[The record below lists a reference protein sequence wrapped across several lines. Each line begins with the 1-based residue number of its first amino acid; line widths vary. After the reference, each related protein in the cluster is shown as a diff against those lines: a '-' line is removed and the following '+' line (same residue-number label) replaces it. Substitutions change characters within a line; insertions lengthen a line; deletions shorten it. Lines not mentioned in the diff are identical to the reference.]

1 MMHAPPT
8 TDGRGLVGRAERT
21 VGRERL
27 LQRVEREL
35 FAARSVS
42 LRGGR
47 GVGKS
52 RILDELRRRHLGPVH
67 AVAARSA
74 DALATIADDVVAPPR
89 GEQSVLV
96 LVDDAE
102 LLPRLDVARLHAWQE
117 RPWCRI
123 ATAVAADGAAASQAG
138 AWWEGERWRCLDVAP
153 LSRTA
158 AGELLAQLLGGP
170 AEPRLVHELW
180 RLSGG
185 NPVAVGELLID
196 ARDTGCIAPG
206 ADSWR
211 LMAPLSLR
219 RLTSLLG
226 GRLEGLSEV
235 ALHDLRVL
243 ALASPLPIRAAS
255 SLVHPHGVKELE
267 ARGLARFRS
276 GVNGRSLAIVDTVHG
291 EVVRAHLLGEERA
304 RLLGEVA
311 AVFERLELTD
321 RRRLDLARWRL
332 ELGGWSAER
341 FHEAAVLARV
351 HGEVRLAE
359 DLASAAVTLGA
370 GAPTSQLATL
380 GAIERCAGAPVDA
393 QSGQSTSGACAQ
405 ETAGGGIAAAA
416 PAVGR
421 RGSSSS
427 EPGPVD
433 VDALLVTAHARAIG
447 GGGWAAA
454 SAELLAAAPSVASDR
469 QDEVVAYAA
478 LLAALGGEVS
488 TAQRT
493 LSALDDRPASMA
505 STAPTA
511 VGGTAVEMPG
521 PVLAAVAEA
530 VVAAARGEHERVAE
544 AVDRT
549 FAAWSQGG
557 PVLLPIAEHLLTG
570 LELLSD
576 LERPLAERIQEADDE
591 VDRSLQRFGA
601 ETSWWYAVEGWLR
614 GRAGDLA
621 GARHRLV
628 SGVLAC
634 RSADPLRLRARLVA
648 ELAVLA
654 ALTGS
659 AVEAEWRLGQVGADR
674 HEHPGVGERCRLAEL
689 LVAVVRHGGTDP
701 GPGLLE
707 LGRAAA
713 TAGRSLEAADTLH
726 LVARLGGSAED
737 AADAARVVSEL
748 ADPHPEV
755 VAVARHLTAW
765 ADRDA
770 VRLDAVARTFALDGR
785 RLLGAEA
792 AAQAGRCGAGER
804 ASALVGALLAGCS
817 EATPPALLGSEAV
830 ELSPR
835 RRDAAVLAMTGA
847 DGRTIA
853 ARLGVS
859 VRTVENHLARGYRA
873 VGVSGRQELAALFDP
888 EVAPFALTGMTE
900 GR

>member
-1 MMHAPPT
+1 MLHAPPT

-35 FAARSVS
+35 VAARSVS
-42 LRGGR
+42 LRGGP

-52 RILDELRRRHLGPVH
+52 RVLDELRRRHLGPVH
-67 AVAARSA
+67 AVAARSP
-74 DALATIADDVVAPPR
+74 DALATIADEVMAPPEGNR
-89 GEQSVLV
+89 AVLV

-123 ATAVAADGAAASQAG
+123 ATAVAAHGVAGSQAG
-138 AWWEGERWRCLDVAP
+138 AWWQGERWRCLDVAP

-158 AGELLAQLLGGP
+158 TGELLAQLLGGP

-206 ADSWR
+206 ADSWV
-211 LMAPLSLR
+211 LVAPLSLR

-235 ALHDLRVL
+235 ALHDLQIL

-255 SLVHPHGVKELE
+255 SLVHPHGVRELE

-291 EVVRAHLLGEERA
+291 EVVRAHLLGGERA
-304 RLLGEVA
+304 RLLGELA
-311 AVFERLELTD
+311 AVFDRLELTG
-321 RRRLDLARWRL
+321 RRGLDLARWRL

-351 HGEVRLAE
+351 QGEVALAHA
-359 DLASAAVTLGA
+359 LASAAVALGA
-370 GAPTSQLATL
+370 GAPTSRLVAL
-380 GAIERCAGAPVDA
+380 GAIERCAGAPVDP
-393 QSGQSTSGACAQ
+393 QSGQP
-405 ETAGGGIAAAA
+405 TAGPCAHEAVSGWFEAAA
-416 PAVGR
+416 PAGGR
-421 RGSSSS
+421 RGRNPA
-427 EPGPVD
+427 EVGPVD
-433 VDALLVTAHARAIG
+433 ADALLVTAHTLAIG
-447 GGGWAAA
+447 RGGWAVA
-454 SAELLAAAPSVASDR
+454 SADLVAAAPRVATDR
-469 QDEVVAYAA
+469 HDEVVAYAA
-478 LLAALGGEVS
+478 LLSALGGDLA

-493 LSALDDRPASMA
+493 LSSLGDRAA
-505 STAPTA
+505 STAGGGTPTA
-511 VGGTAVEMPG
+511 VEAPG

-530 VVAAARGEHERVAE
+530 VVAAASGEHERVVE

-549 FAAWSQGG
+549 AAAWSHGG
-557 PVLLPIAEHLLTG
+557 PVLLPIAEHLLAG

-576 LERPLAERIQEADDE
+576 LERPLAERILEADDE

-601 ETSWWYAVEGWLR
+601 ETGWWYAVDGWLR
-614 GRAGDLA
+614 WRSGDLA

-648 ELAVLA
+648 DLAVLA

-689 LVAVVRHGGTDP
+689 LVGVVRHEVTDL
-701 GPGLLE
+701 GRGLLE

-713 TAGRSLEAADTLH
+713 TAGRSLDAINTLH
-726 LVARLGGSAED
+726 LAARLGGSAAD
-737 AADAARVVSEL
+737 AADAAELVAELVAEL
-748 ADPHPEV
+748 ADPHPDV
-755 VAVARHLTAW
+755 VAVARHLMAW

-770 VRLDAVARTFALDGR
+770 AGLDAVARTFALDCR

-792 AAQAGRCGAGER
+792 AAQASRCGAGER
-804 ASALVGALLAGCS
+804 ASALAGALLAGCS
-817 EATPPALLGSEAV
+817 EATTPALLGAEAV
-830 ELSPR
+830 QLSPR
-835 RRDAAVLAMTGA
+835 RRDAAVLAMAGA
-847 DGRTIA
+847 DGRTAA

-859 VRTVENHLARGYRA
+859 VRTVENHLARVYRS

>member
-8 TDGRGLVGRAERT
+8 TDGRGLVGQAGRT

-35 FAARSVS
+35 VAARSVS
-42 LRGGR
+42 LRGGP

-52 RILDELRRRHLGPVH
+52 RVLDELHRRHLGPVH
-67 AVAARSA
+67 TVAAGSS
-74 DALATIADDVVAPPR
+74 DALAAIADEVAEPPE

-123 ATAVAADGAAASQAG
+123 ATTVAADGAAASQAG
-138 AWWEGERWRCLDVAP
+138 PWWEGERWRCLDVAP
-153 LSRTA
+153 LTRTA
-158 AGELLAQLLGGP
+158 TGELLAQLLGGP

-196 ARDTGCIAPG
+196 ARQTGCIAPG

-211 LMAPLSLR
+211 LVAPLSLR

-226 GRLEGLSEV
+226 ERLEGLSEV
-235 ALHDLRVL
+235 ALHDLQVL

-276 GVNGRSLAIVDTVHG
+276 GVAGRTLAIVDTVHG
-291 EVVRAHLLGEERA
+291 EVVRAALLDEERA

-311 AVFERLELTD
+311 AVFDRLELTD

-332 ELGGWSAER
+332 ELGGWSAQR
-341 FHEAAVLARV
+341 LHDAAVLARV
-351 HGEVRLAE
+351 HGEVTLAH
-359 DLASAAVTLGA
+359 DLASAAVALGA
-370 GAPTSQLATL
+370 GAPTSRLAAL
-380 GAIERCAGAPVDA
+380 GATERCAGAPVDA
-393 QSGQSTSGACAQ
+393 PSGEPTSGVCAQ
-405 ETAGGGIAAAA
+405 KAGGEGVEAVL
-416 PAVGR
+416 PAVER
-421 RGSSSS
+421 RGPRPT
-427 EPGPVD
+427 EVGPVD
-433 VDALLVTAHARAIG
+433 VDALLVAAHARAIG
-447 GGGWAAA
+447 GGRWAAA
-454 SAELLAAAPSVASDR
+454 SAELLAAAPRVATDR
-469 QDEVVAYAA
+469 RDEVVAYAA
-478 LLAALGGEVS
+478 LLSALGGEVS

-493 LSALDDRPASMA
+493 LAAVGDRPGA
-505 STAPTA
+505 TL
-511 VGGTAVEMPG
+511 GEGTAVEAPG

-530 VVAAARGEHERVAE
+530 VVAAARGDHERVME

-549 FAAWSQGG
+549 AAAWSQGG
-557 PVLLPIAEHLLTG
+557 PVLLPIAEHLLSG

-576 LERPLAERIQEADDE
+576 LERPLAERILEADDE

-601 ETSWWYAVEGWLR
+601 ETGWWYAVDGWLR
-614 GRAGDLA
+614 WRSGDLA

-628 SGVLAC
+628 AGVLAC

-648 ELAVLA
+648 DLAVLA

-674 HEHPGVGERCRLAEL
+674 HQHPGVGERCRLAEL
-689 LVAVVRHGGTDP
+689 VVGVVRHGVTGL

-713 TAGRSLEAADTLH
+713 TAGRSLDAADTLH
-726 LVARLGGSAED
+726 LAARLGAAAED
-737 AADAARVVSEL
+737 AADAARLVSEL
-748 ADPHPEV
+748 ADPHPDL
-755 VAVARHLTAW
+755 VAVARHLTGW
-765 ADRDA
+765 AERDA
-770 VRLDAVARTFALDGR
+770 VGLEAVARTFAVDGR

-804 ASALVGALLAGCS
+804 AGALAGALLAGCS
-817 EATPPALLGSEAV
+817 EATTPALLRSEAV

-835 RRDAAVLAMTGA
+835 RRDAAVLAMAGA

-859 VRTVENHLARGYRA
+859 IRTVENHLARVYRA
-873 VGVSGRQELAALFDP
+873 VGVAGRQELAALFDP
-888 EVAPFALTGMTE
+888 HVAPFAVTDG
-900 GR
+900 GGG